1 MRKIDIEEE
10 ETQPM
15 TTWTKFWIFFWIVW
29 MLLGLMA
36 FVTSC
41 VCFFYEGKS
50 EQKWLGLVISII
62 LGPFYWIY
70 FASVDEKYCA
80 STITSGQRKQA
91 IPVSQKRSPRKSK

>member
-1 MRKIDIEEE
+1 MRNTDIEEE
-10 ETQPM
+10 EKQPM
-15 TTWTKFWIFFWIVW
+15 WTKFWIFFWIVW

-50 EQKWLGLVISII
+50 EQKWLGLVVSII

-70 FASVDEKYCA
+70 FASVDEKYC
-80 STITSGQRKQA
+80 SSPVTSGQQKQA
-91 IPVSQKRSPRKSK
+91 APVSQKRSPRKSK